1 MAVFSLTLAIN
12 FMVTSFFDDSSFRLL
27 GDNISHGD
35 DNQAVPQPIGSIL
48 WNHSSLAA
56 KAFPE
61 CYRNHSNS
69 FWQQLEQDLGHDKLL
84 SDFDWTT
91 QASCGLNKCFYP
103 SRSNASIGY
112 LVAADRVDSTKK
124 MYDNMR
130 RSVWLEQILRR
141 NISARV
147 LSLDLPALADVT
159 TQNALV
165 CLLADRTYQPSRP
178 PEKQEHVFVPNDSA
192 RHHQQQLVIQKVW
205 RVPEPYLLLGWSEN
219 KMNHL
224 RRQLPAFLERL
235 DMPDRH
241 AFVQQLTTELK
252 IHLPSAIPIVPALE
266 YDLQG
271 LVDAKGRF
279 YHIVSLQKQATKT
292 RWKYFPIRHKRV

>member
-1 MAVFSLTLAIN
+1 MNTSGRRRTCLWLLLSLTVAIN

-27 GDNISHGD
+27 RDNISHGD
-35 DNQAVPQPIGSIL
+35 DNQPVPQPISSIL

-69 FWQQLEQDLGHDKLL
+69 FWQQLEQDLGHDRLL
-84 SDFDWTT
+84 SDFDWST

-112 LVAADRVDSTKK
+112 LVAANRIDSTKK

-147 LSLDLPALADVT
+147 FSLDLPALINVT
-159 TQNALV
+159 TQSALM

-178 PEKQEHVFVPNDSA
+178 PEKQEHVFFPNDS
-192 RHHQQQLVIQKVW
+192 RHHQQQLVIQKV
-205 RVPEPYLLLGWSEN
+205 
-219 KMNHL
+219 
-224 RRQLPAFLERL
+224 
-235 DMPDRH
+235 
-241 AFVQQLTTELK
+241 
-252 IHLPSAIPIVPALE
+252 PIFSWVGVKTKGATS
-266 YDLQG
+266 
-271 LVDAKGRF
+271 DANYPPF
-279 YHIVSLQKQATKT
+279 
-292 RWKYFPIRHKRV
+292 WND